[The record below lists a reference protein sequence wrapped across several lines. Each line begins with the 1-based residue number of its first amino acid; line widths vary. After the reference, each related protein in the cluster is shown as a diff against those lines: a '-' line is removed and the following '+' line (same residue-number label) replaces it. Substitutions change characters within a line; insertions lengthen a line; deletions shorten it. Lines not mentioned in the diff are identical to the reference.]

1 MTDRRFR
8 REEGSAAT
16 EAVLV
21 TPALLF
27 LVVLVIQFGL
37 WYHGQHVVRAAAE
50 EGARAARAEHSSG
63 ETGERTA
70 ESFLAQVGPKIV
82 VEPVVVVARTADE
95 VTVAVSGRAV
105 SVVPGLS
112 LPLNATAVSPVE
124 RFRADR

>member
-1 MTDRRFR
+1 MSVRGSR

-27 LVVLVIQFGL
+27 LVMLVIQFGL
-37 WYHGQHVVRAAAE
+37 WYHAQHVVRAAAE
-50 EGARAARAEHSSG
+50 EGVRAARAEQSSE

-70 ESFLAQVGPKIV
+70 ESFLHQVGPRIV
-82 VEPVVVVARTADE
+82 VDPVVRVERTADE
-95 VTVAVSGRAV
+95 VTVAVHGRAV

-112 LPLNATAVSPVE
+112 LPLAATAASPLE

>member
-1 MTDRRFR
+1 MTDRRSR

-21 TPALLF
+21 TPALLV
-27 LVVLVIQFGL
+27 LVMLVIQFGL
-37 WYHGQHVVRAAAE
+37 WYHAQHVVRAAAE
-50 EGARAARAEHSSG
+50 EGVRAARAEQSSS
-63 ETGERTA
+63 ETGERTV
-70 ESFLAQVGPKIV
+70 ESFLAQAGPRIV
-82 VEPVVVVARTADE
+82 VEPVVVVQRTADE

-112 LPLNATAVSPVE
+112 LPLDATAVSPVE

>member
-37 WYHGQHVVRAAAE
+37 WYHAQHVVRAAAE

-70 ESFLAQVGPKIV
+70 ESFLAQS
-82 VEPVVVVARTADE
+82 ARR
-95 VTVAVSGRAV
+95 SWSSRSWSWRA
-105 SVVPGLS
+105 P
-112 LPLNATAVSPVE
+112 PTRSPSP
-124 RFRADR
+124 